1 MELLTVEMGRL
12 QGEDMLDAW
21 ECVSE
26 GSLSCSGPEAQPQ
39 VSVQWVFGNV
49 RGKALYDSS
58 IK

>member
-1 MELLTVEMGRL
+1 MEMGRL